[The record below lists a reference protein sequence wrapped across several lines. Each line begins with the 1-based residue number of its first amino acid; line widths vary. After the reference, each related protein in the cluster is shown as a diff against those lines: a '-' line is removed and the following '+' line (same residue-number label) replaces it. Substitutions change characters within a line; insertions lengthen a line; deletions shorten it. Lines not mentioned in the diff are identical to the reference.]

1 MIWGL
6 CRGAELLA
14 QGRGG
19 ETRGA
24 SFFGK
29 VGRLPAVGLI
39 MAPSRLRAP
48 L

>member
-1 MIWGL
+1 L
-6 CRGAELLA
+6 RRGAELSA

-19 ETRGA
+19 ESRGA

-39 MAPSRLRAP
+39 MAPLRQRAP